1 VPRVSLAMRLPHRCL
16 LAIGLFAI
24 TCSIRAHDVASEM
37 TSAANGFLQSLSPAQ
52 ASKARYAL
60 KDNERENWNFVP
72 MVRGGLPLKE
82 MAPEQR
88 ALAFALLHTGLSDH
102 GIKKAEAV
110 ISLENVLKELENGS
124 DRRDPERYYVAIFGD
139 PAHDKTWAWRFEGH
153 HLSFNFS
160 VDGQQVFFT
169 PSFIGS
175 NPAEVRSGPLKGL
188 RVLGEEDDLGRALV
202 TSLDESRQK
211 VAIIAVD
218 APAEVITGNHRH
230 IDPLSP
236 EGIPASQL
244 TPLQREKLSALLELY
259 LHRYRSELSDPEL
272 AAIRADFDHVC
283 FAWAGSLAP
292 GVGHYYRLQGAT
304 FLCEFDDTQNNANH
318 IHTVWRNFKNDFG
331 GDALLE
337 HYQTDHTSR

>member
-1 VPRVSLAMRLPHRCL
+1 MRLPHRCL
-16 LAIGLFAI
+16 IAISLFAFA
-24 TCSIRAHDVASEM
+24 CSIRAHNVAAEM
-37 TSAANGFLQSLSPAQ
+37 TSAANRFLESLLPAQ
-52 ASKARYAL
+52 TSKAQYAL

-82 MAPEQR
+82 MNPEQR
-88 ALAFALLHTGLSDH
+88 TLAFTLLHTGLSDH

-110 ISLENVLKELENGS
+110 ISLENVLKELEHGA

-139 PAHDKTWAWRFEGH
+139 PTHDKVWAWRFEGH
-153 HLSFNFS
+153 HLSFNFT
-160 VDGQQVFFT
+160 VANGQVFFT

-175 NPAEVRSGPLKGL
+175 NPAEVRDGPLKGL

-202 TSLDESRQK
+202 TSLNERQQK
-211 VAIIAVD
+211 LAIIAVT
-218 APAEVITGNHRH
+218 APAEVITGNRRH

-244 TPLQREKLSALLELY
+244 TSHQREKLSALLELY
-259 LHRYRSELSDPEL
+259 LHRYRSEISDPEL
-272 AAIRADFDHVC
+272 ATIRADLDHVS
-283 FAWAGSLAP
+283 FAWAGGLAP
-292 GVGHYYRLQGAT
+292 GAGHYYRLQGPT

-337 HYQTDHTSR
+337 HYRADHAK